1 MNYCLCR
8 CAGGCSLFGRAWCC
22 WLVLNNMLVLVSNNM
37 LFIVVGVVFDTMGM
51 RRMKMARIHT
61 ETRVWCGDYQRA
73 TLAGGMGGRTLMFGS
88 REYVCCAC
96 GTRGV
101 PVKKLRGSTWIT
113 LLLLLFYLVPGLI
126 YMIWRRGGRS
136 HECAKC
142 GSSEVIPV
150 DSPRANQIATP
161 DTHVKCPDCREL
173 VLRDA
178 RKCKHCGCA
187 LIPQ

>member
-1 MNYCLCR
+1 MPGFAPLPALGWMNYCLCR

-101 PVKKLRGSTWIT
+101 PVKK
-113 LLLLLFYLVPGLI
+113 
-126 YMIWRRGGRS
+126 RRGGRS